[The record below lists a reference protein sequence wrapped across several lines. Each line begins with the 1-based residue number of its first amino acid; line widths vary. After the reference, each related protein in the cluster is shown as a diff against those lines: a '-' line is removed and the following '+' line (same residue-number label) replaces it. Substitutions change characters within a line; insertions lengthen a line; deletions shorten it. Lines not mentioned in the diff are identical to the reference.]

1 MIFRKIEKLL
11 FLIFNLFINKKNF
24 FKKEQEKIFTR
35 NGLNRDLG
43 IKIYGKLVEKNSE
56 INSEMV
62 SEHQYIFS
70 ALSQNNNFNFNK
82 ILEIGSYDGKN
93 ALLLS
98 KLFPNSKIKTLDL
111 PSNTNQ
117 FKNTYKRNNYETLNK
132 FVTSRNKLLA
142 DVKNIELLETNSI
155 NLVKEEQL
163 YDLIWIDGAHGAP
176 VVIIDIINALR
187 LCNPKGLIFC
197 DDVYVKPLQKQDA
210 NYYSNASFETLKVLE
225 SEKLIHYDLF
235 LKRIENKYNYYP
247 KDKKFIAL
255 IKKSELKGEKIET

>member
-1 MIFRKIEKLL
+1 MILRKIEKLL
-11 FLIFNLFINKKNF
+11 FLTLNLLKNKKNF

-43 IKIYGKLVEKNSE
+43 KKIYGELVDKDSKVF
-56 INSEMV
+56 SEMT

-70 ALSQNNNFNFNK
+70 ALSQSKNFTFNR

-98 KLFPNSKIKTLDL
+98 KLFPNSKIKTFDL
-111 PSNTNQ
+111 PSNSNQ
-117 FKNTYKRNNYETLNK
+117 FKNTYKRNSFDTLNK
-132 FVTSRNKLLA
+132 FVKSRDELLA
-142 DVKNIELLETNSI
+142 NIRNIELIETNSI
-155 NLVKEEQL
+155 NLIKEEQPF
-163 YDLIWIDGAHGAP
+163 DLIWIDGAHGAP
-176 VVIIDIINALR
+176 IVIFDIINALR

-197 DDVYVKPLQKQDA
+197 DDVYVKPLQKQDD

-255 IKKSELKGEKIET
+255 IKKGEL